1 MEVILHDCHGI
12 PEGSILSVRAGSN
25 RRQAPL
31 EIGKALRFPVD
42 AGGDL
47 QVDILA
53 VLGRSKIHLDPSS
66 KRYLVQLDSGSSRS
80 MNCDLEVRHNEEKA
94 EGATDLPLV
103 KVPARKTQAAGK
115 ALDAVKERSH
125 SKHQQAAM
133 SAQRYMEKHQLVPAV
148 QAAMQETVSRRPE
161 DPLTAMA
168 EFLLAIAAK
177 QKPAA
182 ALTGDGEEPL
192 KEAPV
197 PERQPNEAPEKRQ
210 GSFPEKLRQHVGAAA
225 DVREIAGRPQDEVA
239 GGNDAKEVPKPM
251 QDAPQVAVLKMELE
265 RIAAEEI
272 AAEAAASKK
281 AEEER
286 LDQERETARKAEAD
300 RREAERLAKE
310 RAASARA
317 AAAERKPE
325 QEGTEAARLA
335 AETVEAAKKEAAR
348 TAQAER
354 LEAERLAAEHKA
366 EQERREAARL
376 AAEKEA
382 ADKAQAADR
391 EATQKADADRAAE
404 KEAADREAIRKAE
417 AERLEAE
424 RLVAERKAEQE
435 RVESARLAAEKE
447 ARDKADAV
455 RKHAD
460 QLEAAKKAEAEKQ
473 EAARVAAKAEADR
486 READLVAAAIRA
498 TEKARAEM
506 EAAEKARSER
516 LAKDEEA
523 VRPLAES
530 MAEEA
535 ISIAKQEFSVTE
547 FPTREESEAEVGE
560 IAAVSRAEALLAALE
575 MATKPPTEIAAVSEA
590 ASVVD
595 TAARGLAAESV
606 QVVKATL
613 ASLGTDAEAQHLP
626 AIPTPAAS
634 AVEPVSAASTARAM
648 AALAVPPAF
657 GVDEGSST
665 PICLTPAG
673 SIASLAAAGMAE
685 SSMQQLTSELLALAG
700 QPLEQPKQCVAAHDE
715 RLGELHRMTT
725 FLKQST
731 AAHGATGTTAT
742 PSPSQTGA
750 TRSLHSTRHSWP
762 PAPGTKAAELLEVG
776 PEEAF
781 RLKLQANIT
790 DAALSGALPLLLEQ
804 AAAV

>member
-382 ADKAQAADR
+382 ADKAEAARREAADR
-391 EATQKADADRAAE
+391 EAT
-404 KEAADREAIRKAE
+404 RKAE

-424 RLVAERKAEQE
+424 RLAAERKAEQE